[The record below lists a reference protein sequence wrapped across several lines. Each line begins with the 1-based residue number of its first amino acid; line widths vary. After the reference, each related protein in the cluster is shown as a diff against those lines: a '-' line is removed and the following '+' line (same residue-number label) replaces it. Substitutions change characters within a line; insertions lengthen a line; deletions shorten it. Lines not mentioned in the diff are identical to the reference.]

1 MSQYLQSIY
10 GSVHKETELFK
21 TPFVLINQSSLVWNN
36 TIKGDEE
43 NNYFPA
49 RTFLEERI
57 SEDLS
62 EYEFI
67 KQLIIPEIGLRLT
80 CRFRGDIKMD
90 T

>member
-1 MSQYLQSIY
+1 MPAILIIKNLIQRGKPTIMSQYLQSIY

-21 TPFVLINQSSLVWNN
+21 NPFVLINQSSLEWNN

-43 NNYFPA
+43 NDYFPA
-49 RTFLEERI
+49 RTFLEDRI

-67 KQLIIPEIGLRLT
+67 KQ
-80 CRFRGDIKMD
+80 
-90 T
+90 